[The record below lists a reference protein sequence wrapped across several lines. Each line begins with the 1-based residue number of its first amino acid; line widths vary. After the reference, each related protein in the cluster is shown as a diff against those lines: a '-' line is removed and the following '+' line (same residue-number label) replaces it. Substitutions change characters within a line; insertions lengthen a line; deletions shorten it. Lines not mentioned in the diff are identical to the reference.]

1 MYCYMDMDMDIKH
14 GFINKSNIK
23 YVVTNTKCG
32 DEVVALIRVNVGS
45 RDEADELKGMSH
57 LLEHMFF
64 RGTEK
69 YPTQSDL
76 TSVLYRCGGGFN
88 AYTSLDTTV
97 FHITVSKKCIEEG
110 LDILADSFYNSLFR
124 EEDLEKEKKIVI
136 NEIND
141 YLSDPST
148 LMYYGLSELMY
159 KGTRL
164 EKDIAGLSRTI
175 RSIDIDMMK
184 NFINTY
190 YQKDVVVSISGNVD
204 CQKMVLLIKKFFKK
218 KIHYDVKKVN
228 KLITNDKKRELYPQL
243 LMKQKIFQTKFV
255 KKSEEQSFLGIG
267 FTSYDHND
275 PKKHSLM
282 IITEMLTGYLGSEL
296 YKVLRG
302 EKGLVYG
309 VQAGM
314 DTFIDT
320 GDFSIT
326 CSTENDSDKVNQCIV
341 IILNELNKIKMG
353 KINDKLFA
361 DTKKNLII
369 TIKDMKY
376 SPESLAIKYADDLIY
391 SKKVISLDELQQ
403 NIKSVTIE
411 SVINVANELFTPEK
425 LCICYTGSNILHLR

>member
-1 MYCYMDMDMDIKH
+1 MYCYMDTDTDIKH

-23 YVVTNTKCG
+23 YVVSNTKCG
-32 DEVVALIRVNVGS
+32 DEVVVLIRVNVGS
-45 RDEADELKGMSH
+45 RDETDEVKGMSH

-69 YPTQSDL
+69 HPTQSDL

-88 AYTSLDTTV
+88 AYTSKDKTV

-141 YLSDPST
+141 YLSDTST
-148 LMYYGLSELMY
+148 LMYYGLNELIY
-159 KGTRL
+159 EGTRL
-164 EKDIAGLSRTI
+164 EKDIAGSAKTVK
-175 RSIDIDMMK
+175 SIDVDMMK

-218 KIHYDVKKVN
+218 KIHYDVKKY
-228 KLITNDKKRELYPQL
+228 KSIISDKKRELYPQL
-243 LMKQKIFQTKFV
+243 LMKQKLFKKKFV
-255 KKSEEQSFLGIG
+255 KKPEEQSFLGIG
-267 FTSYDHND
+267 FSSYDHND

-282 IITEMLTGYLGSEL
+282 IISEILTGYMGSEL
-296 YKVLRG
+296 YKILRG

-309 VQAGM
+309 VQAGIE
-314 DTFIDT
+314 TFIDT

-326 CSTENDSDKVNQCIV
+326 CSTGNDSDKVNQCIV

-353 KINDKLFA
+353 KINEKLFA

-391 SKKVISLDELQQ
+391 SKKVISLDELQK

-411 SVINVANELFTPEK
+411 SVIDVANELFTPEK
-425 LCICYTGSNILHLR
+425 LCICYTGSNLLHLQ